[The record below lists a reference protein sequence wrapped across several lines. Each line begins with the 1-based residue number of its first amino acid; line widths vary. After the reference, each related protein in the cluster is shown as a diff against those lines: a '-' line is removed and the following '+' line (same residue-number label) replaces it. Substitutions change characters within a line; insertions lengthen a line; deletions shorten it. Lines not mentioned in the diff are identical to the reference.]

1 MVGLDPGIT
10 TGISM
15 VKGRIG
21 EKYSSGTW
29 DAVVEQAS
37 IERLSGEG
45 GEFVEK
51 RYRETDRWWEIMG
64 RAGIGLA
71 MIVYEALVEEVGED
85 VVINAARGSAGTGD
99 PLIGVCMEDFILRP
113 DGGKKG
119 IGGRD
124 VLSPVAL
131 GSSFTSMWIQMA
143 GNCPLLISSPSAKSL
158 MDDARLKRW
167 FPAELFKGKPHGTDA
182 FRHALLGVRQIRGM
196 KG

>member
-1 MVGLDPGIT
+1 M
-10 TGISM
+10 
-15 VKGRIG
+15 G

-29 DAVVEQAS
+29 HAVVEQAPL
-37 IERLSGEG
+37 ERLAGDG

-51 RYRETDRWWEIMG
+51 RYRETDRWWEVMA

-85 VVINAARGSAGTGD
+85 VVINAARGSAGAAGSTGSD

-113 DGGKKG
+113 DGGKNG

-124 VLSPVAL
+124 VLSPVAI
-131 GSSFTSMWIQMA
+131 GSAFTSMWIQMA

-167 FPAELFKGKPHGTDA
+167 FAPEIMRGKPHGTDA
-182 FRHALLGVRQIRGM
+182 LRHALLGVRQIRGI
-196 KG
+196 K